1 MGARVARKITATALR
16 GNLKRSLQAAKGKDV
31 VLIENR
37 RQPSKYLVDKIYFD
51 ELMRER
57 ETIAATLE
65 ILADQELAARLMG
78 LAKTI
83 DDDVKKDRLLTLEEV
98 FSR

>member
-16 GNLKRSLQAAKGKDV
+16 GNLKKSLKAAKGTKV

-37 RQPSKYLVDKIYFD
+37 RQPAKYLVDKDYFD
-51 ELMRER
+51 GLMRER
-57 ETIAATLE
+57 ESIAATLE
-65 ILADQELAARLMG
+65 ILADQELTARLMD
-78 LAKTI
+78 LAKSI
-83 DDDVKKDRLLTLEEV
+83 DADVKTSRLMTLEEV